1 MERPILAVIAG
12 LAATPFFVPDTPSV
26 QETLAHGMPSAAGAT
41 YHVTDT
47 ATMSVQSPMGP
58 MDIKFSSRTTL
69 TTGFEAAPGAF
80 RATAEVT
87 SFGGTVSNP
96 MMGAQSVGGEA
107 FHGTVVVVVGSNGV
121 TEVVAMPEMA
131 PDAGISSFDWL
142 GYDLFPAL
150 PGRAVATGDTW
161 TDTFTVPSVVQGSDM
176 TSTVTRNLTLDGE
189 TVVDGRTLQ
198 VVSVSATV
206 EMSGSGSQ
214 GGMSV
219 NQSFNG
225 TIAGQYLWDAEAGL
239 LHSAELVRDY
249 EGQATIPGAP
259 PISMT
264 IKGPQRIV
272 REAG

>member
-12 LAATPFFVPDTPSV
+12 LAATAFFVPDTPAV
-26 QETLAHGMPSAAGAT
+26 QEPLAHGMPSAAGAT

-47 ATMSVQSPMGP
+47 VAMSVQSPMAP
-58 MDIKFSSRTTL
+58 MDITFLARATL
-69 TTGFEAAPGAF
+69 TTGFEAAPGGF
-80 RATAEVT
+80 RATADVT
-87 SFGGTVSNP
+87 SFSGTVSNP
-96 MMGAQSVGGEA
+96 MMGTQPVGGEA
-107 FHGTVVVVVGSNGV
+107 FHGAVVVVVGLNGV

-131 PDAGISSFDWL
+131 PDAGISTFDWL
-142 GYDLFPAL
+142 GHDLFPAL
-150 PGRAVATGDTW
+150 PGGAVATGDTW
-161 TDTFTVPSVVQGSDM
+161 TDTFTVSSTVQGSGM

-198 VVSVSATV
+198 VIALSATV

-225 TIAGQYLWDAEAGL
+225 TIVGQYLWDAEAGL

-249 EGQATIPGAP
+249 EGRTTFPGAP
-259 PISMT
+259 PIPMT